1 MIIAIKKLHNIKEIP
16 KSSKHFLSELN
27 VKINKKEKEHRVLT
41 EEYRE
46 TFRKIELDENKY
58 IYEIGLK
65 KNQLKRVNKY
75 LFFLKLNSLYL
86 IVKNYTIIKFNQ

>member
-1 MIIAIKKLHNIKEIP
+1 MKK
-16 KSSKHFLSELN
+16 
-27 VKINKKEKEHRVLT
+27 
-41 EEYRE
+41 
-46 TFRKIELDENKY
+46 NKY

-75 LFFLKLNSLYL
+75 LFFLKLNLLYL

>member
-46 TFRKIELDENKY
+46 TFRKIELDEEK
-58 IYEIGLK
+58 
-65 KNQLKRVNKY
+65 
-75 LFFLKLNSLYL
+75 
-86 IVKNYTIIKFNQ
+86 